1 MAMEPILDEV
11 CRCARSISLLGSIEG
26 LLGWDERTKLPPA
39 GGEYRAEQMTLLSG
53 MIHERWLDPRFGELL
68 DQIAESSLA
77 ADPHSD
83 AGCTIRQLRRQ
94 RQRKVKLPKTLVE
107 EQTRVAV
114 LGQQAWVEARRNNDF
129 AAFQPWLTQ
138 SFALKRQEADA
149 LGYPEC
155 RYDAL
160 LDDYEP
166 EMRTGAVAEVLGA
179 LRKELVPLIGKVRE
193 SRRRPDVS
201 ILRRQ
206 YPVEQQKSFG
216 REAAR
221 RIGFDFDRGRLD
233 VTTHPFCSGLGPND
247 CRITTRYN
255 EKFFNE
261 AFFGILHE
269 AGHGL
274 YDQGLPGAHYGLPP
288 GEAVS
293 LGIHESQSRLWE
305 NFVGRSHAFWT
316 CFFPETQRR
325 FPAALG
331 DVSLDDFY
339 FAVNDVRPSLIRVEA
354 DEATYNLHIL
364 VRFELERALLD
375 ERLDAKDLPEAW
387 NAKYQEYLGIRPPDN
402 AQGVLQDIHWSAGL
416 VGYFPTYALG
426 NLYAAQW
433 FAQAETDMGDLAGLI
448 SRGEFRPLLTWLREK
463 IHRQGQ
469 RYTAAQLVERV
480 TGKPLS
486 HGPLIAHLRRK
497 LQPLYG

>member
-166 EMRTGAVAEVLGA
+166 EMRTDAVAEVLGA